1 MKMKNVLEGPER
13 PGAAVRRTSPT
24 PRDRLVIFPLPSL
37 RWGEPRVELWKR
49 RAFFFFVLL
58 RKKKGN
64 ERRAAMAKRLLPS
77 LNRVLVEKLVQPKKT
92 AGGILL
98 PETSKQV
105 AAPSPAKR

>member
-1 MKMKNVLEGPER
+1 
-13 PGAAVRRTSPT
+13 
-24 PRDRLVIFPLPSL
+24 
-37 RWGEPRVELWKR
+37 
-49 RAFFFFVLL
+49 LL
-58 RKKKGN
+58 RKKKGK

-105 AAPSPAKR
+105 APSPTRRPSPILLLLL